1 MTTPNIPAH
10 RSRRLRLGAAGAA
23 VGLVATLLGGAAHA
37 DTPAAAP
44 PESQPSDHAD
54 YTIRELGPAIFTTN
68 VRTGEFGVDG
78 EGNEVVYA
86 LSNGEPA
93 TFSMVDPHTGEQL
106 FAQTLDRYEL
116 GGFLTQADDGQVI
129 FTARTGSYAG
139 LFRFDPAAEEI
150 TELDV
155 DLQGQRVLYKGP
167 IDDDGVIWFGTY
179 PGARV
184 MAYDTNVGEL
194 LDYGSVT
201 DDAAYVFSV
210 GVVGDEIWAGTGP
223 VPHLF
228 RMDPE
233 TGETTEMFPPDH
245 VMANTSWFI
254 GLEQR
259 GDYVF
264 VRLSPRGSYD
274 MAVYNLAEDRWL
286 DDVIEGT
293 FDTPVTDV
301 IDNKVYFLVDD
312 VLTGFDME
320 TETTF
325 STGFEDTWLWE
336 EMSEAVGTYA
346 LTAVD
351 GEDGPVVTGINTD
364 GQVWHYNVA
373 TQEGELVHADV
384 LGSPAGAHA
393 MGVGPDGSTY
403 MSAYLSSGAMSRIAP
418 GGTEVE
424 HIRGPKQG
432 SAIIAHED
440 LLVVSTYP
448 GAGVHVGEAMDEW
461 RWSETEQIL
470 DLRRGEPHFQD
481 RIMAL
486 ASMEDRIAAGSVPD
500 YGQVGG
506 ALTFVDP
513 ETGDFDFHRNVVEGQ
528 SIVTLDYHEGIVYGG
543 TSIHGG
549 IDSTP
554 VGTAGEFFLWD
565 VEAGER
571 ISSEVV
577 DENAAVIN
585 EVTVGPEGTVWGL
598 TSTGV
603 VFTADP
609 ATGQIQ
615 DRIET
620 GLATSNN
627 WGRTTSLYHHD
638 GYVYGNAGN
647 SMFRVDPESHEVDV
661 IVDGGVR
668 GSVVDGSGQIYF
680 AGDINVYA
688 LDPVAPQCD
697 RTITGVHN
705 GPLTISGES
714 VCITD
719 ATLRGPL
726 TVDDGASVIMTD
738 STKRGPVNISGAAD
752 VVLQDSSFNGPVNI
766 NNTTGSVT
774 LEGNTISGPLS
785 CSGNAEQPQGGE
797 NTVRGPANGQCADL
811 VK

>member
-1 MTTPNIPAH
+1 MRTSMNPATG
-10 RSRRLRLGAAGAA
+10 RRRFRLGAAGAA
-23 VGLVATLLGGAAHA
+23 VGLVATLLGGAAYA
-37 DTPAAAP
+37 DTPGTA
-44 PESQPSDHAD
+44 SQPSEHPD
-54 YTIRELGPAIFTTN
+54 YTVRDVGPAILTTN
-68 VRTGEFGVDG
+68 VRTGEFGVDA

-93 TFSMVDPHTGEQL
+93 TFSMVDRHTGEQL
-106 FAQTLDRYEL
+106 FADTLDNYEL

-139 LFRFDPAAEEI
+139 LFRFDPAAEEV

-179 PGARV
+179 PDARV
-184 MAYDTNVGEL
+184 MAYDTNAGEL

-201 DDAAYVFSV
+201 DDAGYVFSV

-228 RMDPE
+228 RLNPE

-301 IDNKVYFLVDD
+301 IDDKVYFLVDD
-312 VLTGFDME
+312 VLTGFDMQ

-325 STGFEDTWLWE
+325 STGFEDTSLWE
-336 EMSEAVGTYA
+336 EMAETVGSYA
-346 LTAVD
+346 ITAEDTAD
-351 GEDGPVVTGINTD
+351 GTVVTGINTD
-364 GQVWHYNVA
+364 GQVWHYNVD
-373 TQEGELVHADV
+373 TQEGDLVNAEV
-384 LGSPAGAHA
+384 LGSPVGAHA
-393 MGVGPDGSTY
+393 MGVGPDGAVY
-403 MSAYLSSGAMSRIAP
+403 MSAYLSSGAMSRIDP
-418 GGTEVE
+418 QTGEIE
-424 HIRGPKQG
+424 HMRGPKQG

-448 GAGVHVGEAMDEW
+448 GAGIHAGHAADGN
-461 RWSETEQIL
+461 WSWSNSEQL
-470 DLRRGEPHFQD
+470 VELGRGEPHYQD
-481 RIMAL
+481 RIMTM
-486 ASMEDRIAAGSVPD
+486 ASMEDRIVAGSVPD

-513 ETGDFDFHRNVVEGQ
+513 QTGDFDFHRDVVEGH
-528 SIVTLDYHEGIVYGG
+528 SIVTLDYQDGVVYGG

-554 VGTAGEFFLWD
+554 VGSAGEFFLWD
-565 VEAGER
+565 VDGAEL
-571 ISSEVV
+571 ISREVV
-577 DENAAVIN
+577 DENAPVIN
-585 EVTVGPEGTVWGL
+585 EVTVGPEGTIWGL

-609 ATGQIQ
+609 EDGQIL

-627 WGRTTSLYHHD
+627 WGRTTSLYHHN

-647 SMFRVDPESHEVDV
+647 SVFRIHPDTHEVDV
-661 IVDGGVR
+661 IIDGGVR
-668 GSVVDGSGQIYF
+668 GSAVDGSGQIYF
-680 AGDINVYA
+680 ATDINVYA

-726 TVDDGASVIMTD
+726 TINDGASVTMTD

-785 CSGNAEQPQGGE
+785 CSGNAEQPQGGQ

-811 VK
+811 VN